1 VKEQISEEIL
11 SGNLLQSEPTFRRS
25 VVCLKVAAVNWI
37 FLMKGKTLRIGLIAL
52 SSLLAMAGCH
62 QSASDPKAGAPPP
75 AKVVTAFDPVEFTVD
90 RPEGYPLTAVVEHRA
105 VAKLAVT
112 GTVNPDIART
122 VPVISLASG
131 RIVGIYARLGD
142 VVKKGQLLLRLRSD
156 DISGAFANYQM
167 AVSDE
172 VLAKAQWER
181 AQDLLQ
187 HGAIAVSDLELAK
200 DTEEKAKVAM
210 DTAAEHL
217 RLMGSDVNHPT
228 GMVDITAPVAGVI
241 TDQEVTNAAGLQSL
255 GTSPFTISDL
265 STVWIVCD
273 VYENDLASVHVNDPA
288 EITLNAYPGRVFK
301 GTVSNILPILDPS
314 IRTGKVRIEVANPG
328 MMKVG
333 MFVTATFLGRTE
345 ETYASVPA
353 PAILHL
359 HDRDWVYVPVAEK
372 KFRRVMVVGGDLLPG
387 NMQEIRSGISVGQQ
401 VVINPLVLQNTID
414 TQ

>member
-1 VKEQISEEIL
+1 MRIREFQVYS
-11 SGNLLQSEPTFRRS
+11 
-25 VVCLKVAAVNWI
+25 VAA
-37 FLMKGKTLRIGLIAL
+37 LLLTAL
-52 SSLLAMAGCH
+52 AGCH
-62 QSASDPKAGAPPP
+62 SATSDPAEGAPPET
-75 AKVVTAFDPVEFTVD
+75 KVVKAFEANEFSVEHADQF
-90 RPEGYPLTAVVEHRA
+90 PLTAAVEHRA
-105 VAKLAVT
+105 TAQLAVT

-172 VLAKAQWER
+172 VLAKAQWDR
-181 AQDLLQ
+181 AQDLLK
-187 HGAIAVSDLELAK
+187 HGAIAVADLEVAK

-228 GMVDITAPVAGVI
+228 GMVDITAPVSGVI
-241 TDQEVTNAAGLQSL
+241 TDQEVTNAAGIQSL

-265 STVWIVCD
+265 STVWVVCD
-273 VYENDLASVHVNDPA
+273 VYENDLPNVHVDDPA
-288 EITLNAYPGRVFK
+288 EVVLNAYPGRVFK
-301 GTVSNILPILDPS
+301 GKVSNILPILDPA

-333 MFVTATFLGRTE
+333 MFVTATFQGRKE
-345 ETYASVPA
+345 ESYAAVPA
-353 PAILHL
+353 ASILHL
-359 HDRDWVYVPVAEK
+359 HDRDWVYVPSGDK
-372 KFRRVMVVGGDLLPG
+372 RFRRVMVVGGDLLPDG
-387 NMQEIRSGISVGQQ
+387 MQQIKLGISVGQQ
-401 VVINPLVLQNTID
+401 VVKNPLVLQNTID